1 MTIDCV
7 NNSQEIE
14 VEPLKANSAWR
25 GILNL
30 LAFGLVIALTL
41 VWVIRH
47 RNHSQVAAATKL
59 ALSALHG
66 PAAAPTLDGTHPCIL
81 TMLSGGEEKP
91 VLTRC
96 ATPTTHKGAM
106 DQFEVDLRYGAF
118 VLRQTDLEVN
128 DVFDVLLTRT
138 YTAQDWAGVNRIHAF
153 GRNSSHPYDIA
164 PLGTRRP
171 YTEMDLTLEDSDFL
185 HFKRISPG
193 TGYANAVYQHTETST
208 RFYKATINWNGN
220 GWALRLTDGEEM
232 FFPEAYSSKNMA
244 QCAATEIRDATGD
257 RLELQRDRKRN
268 LLKILTPH
276 GHWIKFGYDDQA
288 RITRTED
295 DAGHWTNYTY
305 NYYGMLT
312 DVVHSS
318 GEARH
323 YDYQGSRMT
332 DILDGQG
339 HVLVRN
345 TYGGNVL
352 TAQVYPNGGIY
363 RYRYVWGPNR
373 KYAAKVTITL
383 PDGSKRELEPA
394 DSVPGYLR
402 K

>member
-1 MTIDCV
+1 
-7 NNSQEIE
+7 
-14 VEPLKANSAWR
+14 
-25 GILNL
+25 
-30 LAFGLVIALTL
+30 
-41 VWVIRH
+41 
-47 RNHSQVAAATKL
+47 
-59 ALSALHG
+59 
-66 PAAAPTLDGTHPCIL
+66 
-81 TMLSGGEEKP
+81 MLSGGEEKP